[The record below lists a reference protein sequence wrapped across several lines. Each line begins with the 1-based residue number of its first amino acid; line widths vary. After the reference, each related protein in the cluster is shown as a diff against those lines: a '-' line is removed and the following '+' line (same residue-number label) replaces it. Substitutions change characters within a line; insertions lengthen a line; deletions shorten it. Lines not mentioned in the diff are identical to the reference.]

1 MCLAKVCM
9 TRRRARRSRGTSV
22 LQQVQVSKA
31 FLPRGKGPA
40 QLLKGR
46 NRAATTRDLT
56 SWFRPSTHTTAPTA
70 RLLVLVLRTRLSET
84 TTGPRRT
91 SSPTSD
97 TSTESTARIQ
107 RSGTAIARSPSSCG
121 SIRAS
126 FRSEEHTSE
135 LQSRGHLVCRLLLE
149 KKNK

>member
-9 TRRRARRSRGTSV
+9 TRRRARRSRGTSA

-40 QLLKGR
+40 QRLKGR

-84 TTGPRRT
+84 NTRPRRASLLNSHT
-91 SSPTSD
+91 Y
-97 TSTESTARIQ
+97 TETTDRI
-107 RSGTAIARSPSSCG
+107 
-121 SIRAS
+121 
-126 FRSEEHTSE
+126 H
-135 LQSRGHLVCRLLLE
+135 
-149 KKNK
+149 